1 MPSPS
6 TQLFTPDAVMIPYG
20 PSHMIADHYGHPAQ
34 EYSCLMQHAGI
45 MAATHRGVLHIS
57 GKDRL
62 KFLHSLLTQDVASLA
77 PGEVRYSFML
87 NVKGRIIADMM
98 LVALEDALY
107 LDIDARLAV
116 SLMQTLERYLFSDDV
131 TILDVSSRLRR
142 LSVIGPEAAAV
153 LAMALPGIHLP
164 ADGKALPCPQVNGWT
179 YRRDLLG
186 VPQWELAIADPFATE
201 VRQRLVTTAGG
212 AQLGWSAFNIART
225 VAGTPWYGIDITDQ
239 HLPMETGPA
248 YLRAV
253 HLSKG
258 CYVGQEVVARM
269 HSHKTVARALMGME
283 ITSTETPAAEAPI
296 YDGQQ
301 IVGHITSAVPSPIR
315 PGTIAAMGYVKKS
328 YATGGR
334 QLSVQ
339 VGAQRPPLVL
349 HPLSSQELMK

>member
-1 MPSPS
+1 MPHTSPH
-6 TQLFTPDAVMIPYG
+6 LFTPDATLIPYG
-20 PSHMIADHYGHPAQ
+20 PSHMIADHYGHPTQ

-45 MAATHRGVLHIS
+45 MTATHRGVLQLS

-62 KFLHSLLTQDVASLA
+62 KFLHSLLTQDVASLT
-77 PGEVRYSFML
+77 PGDIRYSFML
-87 NVKGRIIADMM
+87 NVKGRIIADMV
-98 LVALEDALY
+98 LVALEDTLY

-116 SLMQTLERYLFSDDV
+116 PLMQTLERYLFSDDV
-131 TILDVSSRLRR
+131 TIFDASGRLRR

-153 LAMALPGIHLP
+153 LAAALPGIHLP
-164 ADGKALPCPQVNGWT
+164 AAGKALPCPQIHGWT

-186 VPQWELAIADPFATE
+186 VPQWELAIADPIAAE
-201 VRQRLVTTAGG
+201 VRQRLATAAGG
-212 AQLGWSAFNIART
+212 AQVGWSAFNITRVA
-225 VAGTPWYGIDITDQ
+225 AGTPWYGIDITDQ

-283 ITSTETPAAEAPI
+283 ITGTETPAAEAPI

-301 IVGHITSAVPSPIR
+301 VVGHITSAAPSPIR
-315 PGTIAAMGYVKKS
+315 PGTIAAMGYVKKA
-328 YATGGR
+328 YASDGR
-334 QLSVQ
+334 RLSVQ
-339 VGAQRPPLVL
+339 IGTQRTPLVL
-349 HPLSSQELMK
+349 RELSSQELMK